1 MVLTLS
7 LLKPSK
13 APVGGFRKD
22 FFSLESP
29 PDPFDFAVCVEVVLG
44 VVPRLTLLLR
54 AALLG
59 FSPLFVGMVLYSLNL
74 FHFPLCKLAGAAWF
88 LFFAA
93 KPDSFLIPP
102 LAFFLMMPL
111 TWVFYLLIELPAH
124 RFALK
129 LGTPIQARD

>member
-1 MVLTLS
+1 M
-7 LLKPSK
+7 
-13 APVGGFRKD
+13 
-22 FFSLESP
+22 
-29 PDPFDFAVCVEVVLG
+29 G

-88 LFFAA
+88 LLFAA
-93 KPDSFLIPP
+93 KPDSLLIPP